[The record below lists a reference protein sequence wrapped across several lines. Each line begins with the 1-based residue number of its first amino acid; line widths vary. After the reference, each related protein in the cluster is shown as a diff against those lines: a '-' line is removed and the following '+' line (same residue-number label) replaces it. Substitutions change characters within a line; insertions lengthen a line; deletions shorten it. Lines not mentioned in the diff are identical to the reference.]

1 MTAGRPLSLVTLFA
15 LGATTAVAAKH
26 VDSVFVPAPTAGHEM
41 HKAGTYFGYPPED
54 EVSIIA
60 AGVDRGASFS
70 APTDYPPERHV
81 AYSPGMDT
89 YFVAY
94 EWNEAQDFMISTNY
108 WQEVGGIGFWSFP
121 GTPSETTQDD
131 AGRPSLFGTDDGMAV
146 AYHAVASGS
155 DYQIY
160 FNKFDSGSQSWNNS
174 IAVAPELP
182 STNFPFL
189 CRSSD
194 GTWMIVCDKGPIAD
208 PTGDI
213 AAFIS
218 SDGVTWTESVVQQG
232 VVTNWTL
239 PTGAADPSNGD
250 LYVAYSDDIDGDGNA
265 DLAIHRSTD
274 GGQSWSSQQTVTVGA
289 PGRQAVVPSMVV
301 DQNHTVHI
309 IYQQNISTD
318 YTSGGLSGMDFG
330 IAGPPFYVSGAFV
343 GPDQWVG
350 QTEQAL
356 LDREYLTTLPD
367 SCGVEP
373 TIATIATD
381 TLTGMPQL
389 GIERHPGGDVLY
401 ATYTQFYMAVTA
413 AEGGWL
419 ICGPTQVWMQSLN
432 TAGEAGWSERWMI
445 SAITEE
451 QGFEEERNSIYV
463 GITQDIPGGDA
474 GAGFVWSE
482 MNAATAPSD
491 VLFARHRVPVGIA
504 GDSPATPTPAGH
516 AILHPA
522 APNPFNPLTQ
532 IAYELPV
539 AGEVSLVVYDATG
552 RRVRVLQDG
561 QMAAGSHRVTW
572 DGSNDQGGSVASG
585 VYFYRLETQQESS
598 TRSMVLV
605 K

>member
-1 MTAGRPLSLVTLFA
+1 M
-15 LGATTAVAAKH
+15 
-26 VDSVFVPAPTAGHEM
+26 
-41 HKAGTYFGYPPED
+41 
-54 EVSIIA
+54 
-60 AGVDRGASFS
+60 
-70 APTDYPPERHV
+70 
-81 AYSPGMDT
+81 
-89 YFVAY
+89 
-94 EWNEAQDFMISTNY
+94 
-108 WQEVGGIGFWSFP
+108 
-121 GTPSETTQDD
+121 
-131 AGRPSLFGTDDGMAV
+131 
-146 AYHAVASGS
+146 
-155 DYQIY
+155 
-160 FNKFDSGSQSWNNS
+160 
-174 IAVAPELP
+174 
-182 STNFPFL
+182 
-189 CRSSD
+189 
-194 GTWMIVCDKGPIAD
+194 
-208 PTGDI
+208 
-213 AAFIS
+213 
-218 SDGVTWTESVVQQG
+218 
-232 VVTNWTL
+232 
-239 PTGAADPSNGD
+239 
-250 LYVAYSDDIDGDGNA
+250 
-265 DLAIHRSTD
+265 
-274 GGQSWSSQQTVTVGA
+274 GA

-401 ATYTQFYMAVTA
+401 AAYTQFYMAVTA